1 MLVLFFIL
9 VLAIMAFC
17 GLKLLLW
24 AMNLAIN
31 LVLLIVSLGQYVAAA
46 LGERAADRE

>member
-1 MLVLFFIL
+1 MVLFFL
-9 VLAIMAFC
+9 LFLAIMVLC
-17 GLKLLLW
+17 GFKLLFW

-31 LVLLIVSLGQYVAAA
+31 LVLMVVSLGQYVAAT

>member
-1 MLVLFFIL
+1 MALFFIL
-9 VLAIMAFC
+9 VIAILMFC
-17 GLKLLLW
+17 GLKLVFW